1 MACTDKV
8 NGGLTG
14 VQQEYL
20 CDLYSSLKQIYGS
33 IPSNKHGEIDDIIS
47 YLVIRSTENL
57 SSIIQSHPCA
67 SEYARM
73 IHKNGSID
81 YARRQAAS
89 RGEGAR
95 RNRKVESLFS
105 KNGKDGSPY
114 EVPITDSLN
123 DEYQIV
129 NSRIDSSIELNHA
142 YSQMSEIVKQ
152 FLCLTVIEG
161 LTQEKAAKIL
171 GFDRSYL
178 SKRLKLESAKVRKTF
193 GAAS

>member
-20 CDLYSSLKQIYGS
+20 CDLYSSLRQIYGS

-73 IHKNGSID
+73 IHKNGAID
-81 YARRQAAS
+81 YSRRQAVS

-95 RNRKVESLFS
+95 RNRKIESLFS
-105 KNGKDGSPY
+105 KISKDGANYDVVIPDYS
-114 EVPITDSLN
+114 N
-123 DEYQIV
+123 DDYQLV

-142 YSQMSEIVKQ
+142 YSQMSDLVKR
-152 FLCLTVIEG
+152 FLYLTVIEG
-161 LTQEKAAKIL
+161 LTQESAATIL

-178 SKRLKLESAKVRKTF
+178 SKRLKSESAKVQKTF